1 MSIFKERERC
11 CEATFLDGEP
21 YWHAYTSGK
30 DTPLLFSLEEDFV
43 FVMNV
48 IAQAAALFPEVRI
61 IAFEVMN
68 NHFHFVVSA
77 DEKAVLTFWGFVR
90 KRLVRSFP
98 LMKGLQITIK
108 PIGDLGALRNNIVY
122 TNRNGYVADSSHTP
136 FSYPWGTGRYYFLDR
151 PRGKTLARIFV
162 DDKRRMF
169 RCRTPALPSGWEVSN
184 GYVGTIAKL

>member
-1 MSIFKERERC
+1 MKIMSIFKERERY
-11 CEATFLDGEP
+11 CETTFRDGGP

-30 DTPLLFSLEEDFV
+30 DTPLLFSQEEDLV

-77 DEKAVLTFWGFVR
+77 EERAVSAFWGFAR

-98 LMKGLQITIK
+98 LMKGLQITLK
-108 PIGDLGALRNNIVY
+108 PIGDLGHCATI
-122 TNRNGYVADSSHTP
+122 SSIPT
-136 FSYPWGTGRYYFLDR
+136 GTVMLL
-151 PRGKTLARIFV
+151 TLATLRSVIHGGQDGIIFWTGLGV
-162 DDKRRMF
+162 RR
-169 RCRTPALPSGWEVSN
+169 
-184 GYVGTIAKL
+184 

>member
-30 DTPLLFSLEEDFV
+30 ETPLLFSLEEDFV

-61 IAFEVMN
+61 IALEVMN

-77 DEKAVLTFWGFVR
+77 DEE
-90 KRLVRSFP
+90 S
-98 LMKGLQITIK
+98 
-108 PIGDLGALRNNIVY
+108 
-122 TNRNGYVADSSHTP
+122 
-136 FSYPWGTGRYYFLDR
+136 
-151 PRGKTLARIFV
+151 
-162 DDKRRMF
+162 
-169 RCRTPALPSGWEVSN
+169 
-184 GYVGTIAKL
+184 